1 MPPHCIFKGCEQPG
15 RNFFCVPTDSRRI
28 TWLEVCGIP
37 NESLYQGH
45 FRKYKEVLGLANCCR
60 VCSKHFRTQDINYNS
75 GRTRTSK
82 TAIPIRQVRVLPD
95 NPTTTSN
102 SELELASTC
111 TVTFESGATAT
122 VTPQASVSIS
132 KNDELVTDAMS
143 MSTMRSM
150 TPHNLI
156 QECLED
162 CPIRSRLEI
171 YAWFHSKDEELFEA
185 DHDAPWKEA
194 VSNTLETNPCFVEC
208 STGWFTFR
216 PDSSCLGCRTIL
228 RRFKTQ
234 PQGNLET
241 TSNKKKSQYLKPGS
255 KHCLYPGCVYE
266 SGGFL
271 KIPTDRRQGFW
282 LKRCGFSPD
291 GTDVLHQ
298 TTQGLLRPVRAG
310 LCQKCGLCSD
320 HFDDE
325 DIFPSLN
332 LVRVKKHALP
342 RRPDLLQ
349 LQAAGRVTS
358 K

>member
-15 RNFFCVPTDSRRI
+15 RNFFCLPTDSRRI

-37 NESLYQGH
+37 NEALYQGH
-45 FRKYKEVLGLANCCR
+45 FRKYKDVLGLANCCR

-82 TAIPIRQVRVLPD
+82 TAIPIRQVK
-95 NPTTTSN
+95 
-102 SELELASTC
+102 
-111 TVTFESGATAT
+111 FESGVTGT
-122 VTPQASVSIS
+122 VTPQASVSS
-132 KNDELVTDAMS
+132 STNDELVT
-143 MSTMRSM
+143 MSTVRSM

-156 QECLED
+156 QECLEESSTS
-162 CPIRSRLEI
+162 PIRSRLEI
-171 YAWFHSKDEELFEA
+171 YAWFHAKDEELFEA

-216 PDSSCLGCRTIL
+216 PDSSCRGCQTIL

-241 TSNKKKSQYLKPGS
+241 TSNKKKTQYLKPGS